1 MARIHVKMR
10 SGVAVVAIK
19 LSLMGCAAT
28 PQATTPPPPPVATP
42 AEAAK
47 PPVALQY
54 LYGSAEAAIAVRATN
69 ARIAEYGLARIKQR
83 PTDSVILATGAT
95 MDAPRFEPSGT
106 KPFAAVFDA
115 DETLIWN
122 LGPMR
127 YFAEQGI
134 AFDPKVWDQWEKTGA
149 GKAVAMPGTVEM
161 VNRLR
166 AAGIIVIANTNR
178 SAANAKGSED
188 TLRAAGL
195 GEFKHGETLFLMG
208 DDAGGSSKDGR
219 RAAIASKYC
228 VIILGG
234 DQLGDF
240 SQQFNVKDL
249 PAAQRMALATSAG
262 AGAGATALWDKGWF
276 LFPNPVYGPWEKLG
290 WGDAFPSDK
299 QWEPSQ

>member
-1 MARIHVKMR
+1 MR
-10 SGVAVVAIK
+10 ALPLAAALLLG
-19 LSLMGCAAT
+19 GCASA
-28 PQATTPPPPPVATP
+28 PAEVTTAPAPPPAAAPVET
-42 AEAAK
+42 AK
-47 PPVALQY
+47 PPAPLQY
-54 LYGSAEAAIAVRATN
+54 LYGSPEAAVAVGATN
-69 ARIAEYGLARIKQR
+69 ARIADYGAWRIKAR
-83 PTDSVILATGAT
+83 PKDSVVLAAGAT
-95 MDAPRFEPSGT
+95 MDAPTFEPCGN

-127 YFAEQGI
+127 YFAEKGTG
-134 AFDPKVWDQWEKTGA
+134 FDLKVWDQWEKTGA

-161 VNRLR
+161 V
-166 AAGIIVIANTNR
+166 
-178 SAANAKGSED
+178 SK
-188 TLRAAGL
+188 LRAAGL

-219 RAAIASKYC
+219 RATIASRYC
-228 VIILGG
+228 VIILAG

-240 SQQFNVKDL
+240 SQQFNARDL
-249 PAAQRMALATSAG
+249 PAAQRMALATS
-262 AGAGATALWDKGWF
+262 AGATALWDKGWF

>member
-1 MARIHVKMR
+1 MKIVLPSMSALLL
-10 SGVAVVAIK
+10 A
-19 LSLMGCAAT
+19 GCASGPAE
-28 PQATTPPPPPVATP
+28 VATAPAPPAPLPASP

-54 LYGSAEAAIAVRATN
+54 LYGSPEAAVVVRATN
-69 ARIAEYGLARIKQR
+69 ARIADYGVWRIKQR
-83 PTDSVILATGAT
+83 PTDSVVLTPGAA
-95 MDAPRFEPSGT
+95 MDAPAFEPCGD

-127 YFAEQGI
+127 HFAQT
-134 AFDPKVWDQWEKTGA
+134 AYDPKIWDQWEKTGA
-149 GKAVAMPGTVEM
+149 GKAIAMPGSVEM
-161 VNRLR
+161 VNKLR
-166 AAGIIVIANTNR
+166 AAGITVIANTNR

-195 GEFKHGETLFLMG
+195 GAFKHGETLFLMG

-219 RAAIASKYC
+219 RATIASKYC

-240 SQQFNVKDL
+240 NQQFNAKDL
-249 PAAQRMALATSAG
+249 PAAQRMALATG
-262 AGAGATALWDKGWF
+262 AAATALWDKGWF

-290 WGDAFPSDK
+290 WDDAFPSDK
-299 QWEPSQ
+299 QWEPN

>member
-1 MARIHVKMR
+1 MR
-10 SGVAVVAIK
+10 SFAMAATA
-19 LSLMGCAAT
+19 LLLAGCAGA
-28 PQATTPPPPPVATP
+28 PAEVATAPVPPAPP

-54 LYGSAEAAIAVRATN
+54 LYGSPEAAVAVRATN
-69 ARIAEYGLARIKQR
+69 ARIADYGVWRIKQR
-83 PTDSVILATGAT
+83 PKDSVVLAPGAS
-95 MDAPRFEPSGT
+95 MHAPAFEPCGN

-127 YFAEQGI
+127 YFAEKGT
-134 AFDPKVWDQWEKTGA
+134 AFDPKIWDQWEKTGA

-161 VNRLR
+161 VKALR
-166 AAGIIVIANTNR
+166 AAGITVIANTNR
-178 SAANAKGSED
+178 SSANARGSED

-195 GEFKHGETLFLMG
+195 GDFKHGETLFLMG
-208 DDAGGSSKDGR
+208 DDADGSSKDGR
-219 RAAIASKYC
+219 RKTIASKYC

-262 AGAGATALWDKGWF
+262 ATALWDKGWF
-276 LFPNPVYGPWEKLG
+276 LFPNPLYGPWEKLG
-290 WGDAFPSDK
+290 WDDAFPSDK
-299 QWEPSQ
+299 QWEPK

>member
-1 MARIHVKMR
+1 MR
-10 SGVAVVAIK
+10 ALPLVAA
-19 LSLMGCAAT
+19 LLLGGCASA
-28 PQATTPPPPPVATP
+28 PAEVATTPAPPS

-54 LYGSAEAAIAVRATN
+54 LYGSPEAAVAVRATN
-69 ARIAEYGLARIKQR
+69 ARIADYGVGRIKQR
-83 PTDSVILATGAT
+83 PKDSVVLAAVAT
-95 MDAPRFEPSGT
+95 MDAPSFEPCGN

-127 YFAEQGI
+127 HFAEKGT
-134 AFDPKVWDQWEKTGA
+134 AFDVKVWDQWEKTGA
-149 GKAVAMPGTVEM
+149 GKAAAMPGTVEM

-166 AAGIIVIANTNR
+166 AAGITVIANTNR

-188 TLRAAGL
+188 TLRASGL

-208 DDAGGSSKDGR
+208 DDATGSSKDGR
-219 RAAIASKYC
+219 RRAIASKYC

-249 PAAQRMALATSAG
+249 PAAQRMTLATSAG
-262 AGAGATALWDKGWF
+262 ASALWDKGWF

>member
-1 MARIHVKMR
+1 MPCRVRIGSR
-10 SGVAVVAIK
+10 AAIVAAM
-19 LSLMGCAAT
+19 LSIAGCASA
-28 PQATTPPPPPVATP
+28 PAEVATAP
-42 AEAAK
+42 APPAAAAAAEAAK

-54 LYGSAEAAIAVRATN
+54 LYGSPEAAVAVRATN
-69 ARIAEYGLARIKQR
+69 ARIADYGVWRIKQR
-83 PTDSVILATGAT
+83 PKDSVVLVAGAA
-95 MDAPRFEPSGT
+95 MDAPAFEPCGK

-127 YFAEQGI
+127 YFAEKGTG
-134 AFDPKVWDQWEKTGA
+134 FDLKVWDQWEKTGA
-149 GKAVAMPGTVEM
+149 GKAVAMPGSVEM
-161 VNRLR
+161 VNKLR
-166 AAGIIVIANTNR
+166 AAGITVIANTNR

-208 DDAGGSSKDGR
+208 NDATGSSKDGR
-219 RAAIASKYC
+219 RATIASKYC

-249 PAAQRMALATSAG
+249 PAAQRMALATSPA
-262 AGAGATALWDKGWF
+262 ATALWDKGWF

-290 WGDAFPSDK
+290 WDDAFPSDK
-299 QWEPSQ
+299 QWEPK

>member
-1 MARIHVKMR
+1 MR
-10 SGVAVVAIK
+10 ALALTSALLLA
-19 LSLMGCAAT
+19 GCAAT
-28 PQATTPPPPPVATP
+28 PNAVVTTPTPPVAT
-42 AEAAK
+42 AEVAK

-54 LYGSAEAAIAVRATN
+54 LYGSAEAAVAVRATN
-69 ARIAEYGLARIKQR
+69 ARISDYGVERIKRR
-83 PTDSVILATGAT
+83 PVDSVVLAPGAT
-95 MDAPRFEPSGT
+95 MDAPRFEPCGN

-127 YFAEQGI
+127 YFAEKGT
-134 AFDPKVWDQWEKTGA
+134 AFDPKIWDQWEKTGA
-149 GKAVAMPGTVEM
+149 GKAAAMPGSVEM
-161 VNRLR
+161 VNKLR
-166 AAGIIVIANTNR
+166 AAGITVIANTNR
-178 SAANAKGSED
+178 SATNAKGSEE

-208 DDAGGSSKDGR
+208 DDAGGSSKDPR
-219 RAAIASKYC
+219 RATIASKYC

-262 AGAGATALWDKGWF
+262 PSTLWDKGWF
-276 LFPNPVYGPWEKLG
+276 LFPNSVYGPWEKLG
-290 WGDAFPSDK
+290 WDDIFSTDSEWKP
-299 QWEPSQ
+299 E

>member
-1 MARIHVKMR
+1 MR
-10 SGVAVVAIK
+10 SLTLTAA
-19 LSLMGCAAT
+19 LLLAGCASAPAEVAT
-28 PQATTPPPPPVATP
+28 APAPPPDAALPAPTP

-54 LYGSAEAAIAVRATN
+54 LYGSPEAAVAVRATN
-69 ARIAEYGLARIKQR
+69 KRIADYGVWRIKER
-83 PTDSVILATGAT
+83 PKDSVVLAPDAT
-95 MDAPRFEPSGT
+95 VEAPAFEPCGD
-106 KPFAAVFDA
+106 KPFGAVFDA

-127 YFAEQGI
+127 HFARS
-134 AFDPKVWDQWEKTGA
+134 AYDPKIWDQWEKTGA

-161 VNRLR
+161 VTRLR
-166 AAGIIVIANTNR
+166 AAGITVIANTNR

-219 RAAIASKYC
+219 RATIASRYC

-240 SQQFNVKDL
+240 SQQFNDKDL
-249 PAAQRMALATSAG
+249 LAAQRMALATS
-262 AGAGATALWDKGWF
+262 AGATALWDKGWF

-290 WGDAFPSDK
+290 WDDAFPSDK
-299 QWEPSQ
+299 HWEPK

>member
-1 MARIHVKMR
+1 MKAQLI
-10 SGVAVVAIK
+10 SIAA
-19 LSLMGCAAT
+19 LLLAGCATNPTTVAT
-28 PQATTPPPPPVATP
+28 SPPVATP

-54 LYGSAEAAIAVRATN
+54 LYGSAEAAIAIRATN
-69 ARIAEYGLARIKQR
+69 VRIADYAVQRVKQR
-83 PTDSVILATGAT
+83 PTDSVVLVPGAT
-95 MDAPRFEPSGT
+95 MTAPRFEPCGN

-127 YFAEQGI
+127 YFAEQGSTY
-134 AFDPKVWDQWEKTGA
+134 DPKIWDQWEKTGA
-149 GKAVAMPGTVEM
+149 GKAVAMPGTADM
-161 VNRLR
+161 LGKLR
-166 AAGIIVIANTNR
+166 AAGITIVANTNR
-178 SAANAKGSED
+178 TAANAKGSED

-208 DDAGGSSKDGR
+208 DDATGSSKDMR

-228 VIILGG
+228 VILMAG

-249 PAAQRMALATSAG
+249 PTAQRTALATSPA
-262 AGAGATALWDKGWF
+262 AAALWDKGWF
-276 LFPNPVYGPWEKLG
+276 LFPNSVYGPWEKLG
-290 WGDAFPSDK
+290 WNETFPSDTK
-299 QWEPSQ
+299 WEPK

>member
-1 MARIHVKMR
+1 MR
-10 SGVAVVAIK
+10 SLAVSAA
-19 LSLMGCAAT
+19 LLLAGCASTPAEVAT
-28 PQATTPPPPPVATP
+28 APTPPP

-54 LYGSAEAAIAVRATN
+54 LYGSPEAAVAVRATN
-69 ARIAEYGLARIKQR
+69 ARIADYGVWRIKQR
-83 PTDSVILATGAT
+83 PKDSVVLAAGAT
-95 MDAPRFEPSGT
+95 MDAPAFEPCGN

-127 YFAEQGI
+127 YFAEKGTP
-134 AFDPKVWDQWEKTGA
+134 FDPKIWDQWEKTGA

-161 VNRLR
+161 VNALR
-166 AAGIIVIANTNR
+166 AAGITVIANTNR
-178 SAANAKGSED
+178 STANAKGSED

-219 RAAIASKYC
+219 RAAIASRYC

-249 PAAQRMALATSAG
+249 PAAQRMALATT
-262 AGAGATALWDKGWF
+262 AGATALWDKGWF

-290 WGDAFPSDK
+290 RGDVFPSDK
-299 QWEPSQ
+299 QWEPK

>member
-1 MARIHVKMR
+1 MR
-10 SGVAVVAIK
+10 SLAITATLL
-19 LSLMGCAAT
+19 LSGCASAPAEVAAVPAPPAT
-28 PQATTPPPPPVATP
+28 AAP

-54 LYGSAEAAIAVRATN
+54 LYGSPEAAVAVRATN
-69 ARIAEYGLARIKQR
+69 ARIADYGVWRIKQR
-83 PTDSVILATGAT
+83 PRDSVVLAAGAT
-95 MDAPRFEPSGT
+95 MEAPAFEPCGT

-127 YFAEQGI
+127 YFAEKRT

-149 GKAVAMPGTVEM
+149 GKAVAMPGSIEM

-166 AAGIIVIANTNR
+166 AAGITVIANTNR
-178 SAANAKGSED
+178 SAANAQGSED

-208 DDAGGSSKDGR
+208 DDAGGSSKDPR
-219 RAAIASKYC
+219 RATIASRYC

-240 SQQFNVKDL
+240 SQQFNARDL
-249 PAAQRMALATSAG
+249 PAAQRMALATSVA
-262 AGAGATALWDKGWF
+262 ATALWDKGWF

-290 WGDAFPSDK
+290 SGDIFSTDSN
-299 QWEPSQ
+299 WEPK

>member
-1 MARIHVKMR
+1 MR
-10 SGVAVVAIK
+10 GFALTGA
-19 LSLMGCAAT
+19 LLLAGCASA
-28 PQATTPPPPPVATP
+28 PAEVATTPPPAAAP
-42 AEAAK
+42 AAAAK

-54 LYGSAEAAIAVRATN
+54 LYGSPEAAVAVRATN
-69 ARIAEYGLARIKQR
+69 ARIADYGVWRIKER
-83 PTDSVILATGAT
+83 PKDSVVLAAGAT
-95 MDAPRFEPSGT
+95 MDAPAFEPCGN

-127 YFAEQGI
+127 YFAEKGT
-134 AFDPKVWDQWEKTGA
+134 AFDVNVWDQWEKTGT
-149 GKAVAMPGTVEM
+149 GKAAAMPGTVEM
-161 VNRLR
+161 VNKLR
-166 AAGIIVIANTNR
+166 AAGITVIANTNR

-208 DDAGGSSKDGR
+208 YDSGGSSKDLR
-219 RAAIASKYC
+219 RATIASKYC

-249 PAAQRMALATSAG
+249 PVAQRMALATSAG
-262 AGAGATALWDKGWF
+262 AAALWDKGWF

>member
-1 MARIHVKMR
+1 MMR
-10 SGVAVVAIK
+10 ALPLVAV
-19 LSLMGCAAT
+19 LLLGGCASAPAEVAT
-28 PQATTPPPPPVATP
+28 APAPPPAAVP

-54 LYGSAEAAIAVRATN
+54 LYGSPEAAVAVRATN
-69 ARIAEYGLARIKQR
+69 ARIADYGVWRIKER
-83 PTDSVILATGAT
+83 PKDSVVLATGT
-95 MDAPRFEPSGT
+95 GIDAPRFEPCGN

-127 YFAEQGI
+127 HFAQS
-134 AFDPKVWDQWEKTGA
+134 AYDPKIWDQWEKTGA
-149 GKAVAMPGTVEM
+149 GKAAAMPGSVGM
-161 VNRLR
+161 VNALR
-166 AAGIIVIANTNR
+166 AAGITVIANTNR
-178 SAANAKGSED
+178 SAANARGSED

-195 GEFKHGETLFLMG
+195 GEFRHGETLFLMG

-219 RAAIASKYC
+219 RATIASKYC

-249 PAAQRMALATSAG
+249 PAAQRMALATSA
-262 AGAGATALWDKGWF
+262 AATALWDKGWF

-290 WGDAFPSDK
+290 WGDVFPSDK
-299 QWEPSQ
+299 QWEPK

>member
-1 MARIHVKMR
+1 MR
-10 SGVAVVAIK
+10 ALPLVAA
-19 LSLMGCAAT
+19 LLLGGCASAPAEVAT
-28 PQATTPPPPPVATP
+28 APAPPPATVP

-54 LYGSAEAAIAVRATN
+54 LYGSPEATVAVRATN
-69 ARIAEYGLARIKQR
+69 ARIADYGVGRIKQR
-83 PTDSVILATGAT
+83 PKDSVVLAAGAT
-95 MDAPRFEPSGT
+95 MNAPAFEPCGN

-127 YFAEQGI
+127 HFAQS
-134 AFDPKVWDQWEKTGA
+134 AYDPKIWDQWEKTGA
-149 GKAVAMPGTVEM
+149 GKAAAMPGSVEM
-161 VNRLR
+161 VNKLR
-166 AAGIIVIANTNR
+166 AAGITVIANTNR

-195 GEFKHGETLFLMG
+195 GAFKHGETLFLMG
-208 DDAGGSSKDGR
+208 DYADGSSKDGR

-262 AGAGATALWDKGWF
+262 ATALWDKGWF
-276 LFPNPVYGPWEKLG
+276 LFPNPVSGPWEKLG
-290 WGDAFPSDK
+290 WDDAFPSDK
-299 QWEPSQ
+299 QWEPK

>member
-1 MARIHVKMR
+1 MR
-10 SGVAVVAIK
+10 SLAIAA
-19 LSLMGCAAT
+19 SLLLAGCASA
-28 PQATTPPPPPVATP
+28 PAKVATTPPPPPAPAP
-42 AEAAK
+42 AEPAK

-54 LYGSAEAAIAVRATN
+54 LYGSPEAAVAVRATN
-69 ARIAEYGLARIKQR
+69 ARIADYGVWRVRER
-83 PTDSVILATGAT
+83 PKDSVVLAPGAT
-95 MDAPRFEPSGT
+95 MDTPAFEPCGD

-127 YFAEQGI
+127 VFAQSGY
-134 AFDPKVWDQWEKTGA
+134 DPKIWDQWEKTGA

-161 VNRLR
+161 VTRLR
-166 AAGIIVIANTNR
+166 TAGITVIANTNR

-208 DDAGGSSKDGR
+208 DYADGSSKDGR
-219 RAAIASKYC
+219 RGAIASKYC

-262 AGAGATALWDKGWF
+262 ATALWDKGWF

-290 WGDAFPSDK
+290 WDDAFPSDK
-299 QWEPSQ
+299 NWEPK

>member
-1 MARIHVKMR
+1 MMR
-10 SGVAVVAIK
+10 ELPLVAV
-19 LSLMGCAAT
+19 LLLGGCASAPAEVAT
-28 PQATTPPPPPVATP
+28 APAPPPAAVP

-54 LYGSAEAAIAVRATN
+54 LYGSPEAAVAVRATN
-69 ARIAEYGLARIKQR
+69 ARIADYGVWRIKER
-83 PTDSVILATGAT
+83 PKDSVVLATGT
-95 MDAPRFEPSGT
+95 GIDAPRFEPCGN

-127 YFAEQGI
+127 HFAQS
-134 AFDPKVWDQWEKTGA
+134 AYDPKIWDQWEKTGA
-149 GKAVAMPGTVEM
+149 GKAAAMPGSVEM
-161 VNRLR
+161 VNALR
-166 AAGIIVIANTNR
+166 AAGITVIANTNR
-178 SAANAKGSED
+178 SAANARGSED

-195 GEFKHGETLFLMG
+195 GEFRHGETLFLMG

-219 RAAIASKYC
+219 RATIASKYC

-249 PAAQRMALATSAG
+249 PAAQRMALATSA
-262 AGAGATALWDKGWF
+262 AATALWDKGWF
-276 LFPNPVYGPWEKLG
+276 LFPNPVYGPWEKMG
-290 WGDAFPSDK
+290 WGDVFPSDK
-299 QWEPSQ
+299 QWEPK

>member
-1 MARIHVKMR
+1 MR
-10 SGVAVVAIK
+10 SFAITTA
-19 LSLMGCAAT
+19 LLLAGCASAPAEVAT
-28 PQATTPPPPPVATP
+28 VPAPPVAATP

-54 LYGSAEAAIAVRATN
+54 LYGSPEAAVAVRATN
-69 ARIAEYGLARIKQR
+69 TRIADYGAWRIKQR
-83 PTDSVILATGAT
+83 PKDSVVLAPGAGVE
-95 MDAPRFEPSGT
+95 APTFEPCGD

-122 LGPMR
+122 LAPMR
-127 YFAEQGI
+127 AFAQKGG
-134 AFDPKVWDQWEKTGA
+134 AFDMALWDQWEKTGA
-149 GKAVAMPGTVEM
+149 GKAAAMPGSVEM
-161 VNRLR
+161 VNKLR
-166 AAGIIVIANTNR
+166 AAGIVVIANTNR
-178 SAANAKGSED
+178 STANARGSED

-195 GEFKHGETLFLMG
+195 GEFKHGETLFLLG

-219 RAAIASKYC
+219 RATIASKYC

-240 SQQFNVKDL
+240 SQQFNVRDL

-262 AGAGATALWDKGWF
+262 AAALWDKGWF

-290 WGDAFPSDK
+290 WDDAVPSDK
-299 QWEPSQ
+299 NWEPN

>member
-1 MARIHVKMR
+1 MR
-10 SGVAVVAIK
+10 ALALTVSLLVA
-19 LSLMGCAAT
+19 GCTSAPNAV
-28 PQATTPPPPPVATP
+28 VATP
-42 AEAAK
+42 APPAASTEAAK

-69 ARIAEYGLARIKQR
+69 VRIADYGFARIKQR
-83 PTDSVILATGAT
+83 PTDGVILTAGAT
-95 MDAPRFEPSGT
+95 MDAPRFEPCGN

-127 YFAEQGI
+127 YFAEKGI
-134 AFDPKVWDQWEKTGA
+134 AFDPKIWDEWEKTGA

-161 VNRLR
+161 VSKLR
-166 AAGIIVIANTNR
+166 AAGITVIANTNR

-208 DDAGGSSKDGR
+208 NDDGGSSKDAR
-219 RAAIASKYC
+219 RATIAAKYC
-228 VIILGG
+228 VIILAG

-240 SQQFNVKDL
+240 SQQFNVRDL
-249 PAAQRMALATSAG
+249 PAATRTALATGPA
-262 AGAGATALWDKGWF
+262 AVALWDKGWF
-276 LFPNPVYGPWEKLG
+276 LFPNSVYGPWEKLG
-290 WGDAFPSDK
+290 WDDTFPSDK
-299 QWEPSQ
+299 NWEPK

>member
-1 MARIHVKMR
+1 MKAHLIPI
-10 SGVAVVAIK
+10 SALFVA
-19 LSLMGCAAT
+19 GCATAPT
-28 PQATTPPPPPVATP
+28 PVTTAPTPPPVATP
-42 AEAAK
+42 VEAAK

-54 LYGSAEAAIAVRATN
+54 LYGSAEAAIAVSATN
-69 ARIAEYGLARIKQR
+69 KRIADYAMQRVKQR
-83 PTDSVILATGAT
+83 PADRVVLAPGAP
-95 MDAPRFEPSGT
+95 MDAPRFEPCGA

-127 YFAEQGI
+127 YFAEKGT
-134 AFDPKVWDQWEKTGA
+134 AFDVKIWDQWEKTGA

-161 VNRLR
+161 LAKLR
-166 AAGIIVIANTNR
+166 AAGITVIANTNR
-178 SAANAKGSED
+178 SAANARGSED

-208 DDAGGSSKDGR
+208 DDASGSSKDGR
-219 RAAIASKYC
+219 RATIAAKYC
-228 VIILGG
+228 VILMAG

-249 PAAQRMALATSAG
+249 PAAQRMPLATSA
-262 AGAGATALWDKGWF
+262 AAAALWDKGWF

-290 WGDAFPSDK
+290 WGDVFPSDK
-299 QWEPSQ
+299 NWEPK

>member
-1 MARIHVKMR
+1 M
-10 SGVAVVAIK
+10 
-19 LSLMGCAAT
+19 LAA
-28 PQATTPPPPPVATP
+28 
-42 AEAAK
+42 
-47 PPVALQY
+47 
-54 LYGSAEAAIAVRATN
+54 
-69 ARIAEYGLARIKQR
+69 
-83 PTDSVILATGAT
+83 GAT
-95 MDAPRFEPSGT
+95 MDAPAFEPCGN

-127 YFAEQGI
+127 HFAEKGT
-134 AFDPKVWDQWEKTGA
+134 AFDVKIWDQWEKTGA
-149 GKAVAMPGTVEM
+149 GKALAMPGSVEM

-166 AAGIIVIANTNR
+166 AAGITVIANTNR

-219 RAAIASKYC
+219 RRAIASKYC

-240 SQQFNVKDL
+240 SQQFNARDL
-249 PAAQRMALATSAG
+249 PPAQRMALAT
-262 AGAGATALWDKGWF
+262 GAGATALWDKGWF

-290 WGDAFPSDK
+290 WDDAFPSDK
-299 QWEPSQ
+299 QWEPK

>member
-1 MARIHVKMR
+1 MR
-10 SGVAVVAIK
+10 SLAIAA
-19 LSLMGCAAT
+19 SLLLAGCASA
-28 PQATTPPPPPVATP
+28 PAKVATTPPPPPAPAP

-54 LYGSAEAAIAVRATN
+54 LYGSPEAAVAVRATN
-69 ARIAEYGLARIKQR
+69 ARIADYGVWRIRER
-83 PTDSVILATGAT
+83 PKDSVVLAPGAT
-95 MDAPRFEPSGT
+95 MDTPAFEPCGD

-127 YFAEQGI
+127 VFAQSGY
-134 AFDPKVWDQWEKTGA
+134 DPKIWDQWEKTGA

-161 VNRLR
+161 VTRLR
-166 AAGIIVIANTNR
+166 TAGITVIANTNR

-208 DDAGGSSKDGR
+208 DYADGSSKDGR
-219 RAAIASKYC
+219 RGAIASKYC

-262 AGAGATALWDKGWF
+262 ATALWDKGWF

-290 WGDAFPSDK
+290 WDDAFPSDK
-299 QWEPSQ
+299 NWEPK

>member
-10 SGVAVVAIK
+10 SGVAVVAIT

-95 MDAPRFEPSGT
+95 MDAPRFEPCGT

-127 YFAEQGI
+127 NFAEKGSSY
-134 AFDPKVWDQWEKTGA
+134 DPKIWDQWEKTGA

-161 VNRLR
+161 LARLR
-166 AAGIIVIANTNR
+166 AAGITVVANTNR

-195 GEFKHGETLFLMG
+195 GDFKHGETLFLMG
-208 DDAGGSSKDGR
+208 DDANGSSKDGR
-219 RAAIASKYC
+219 RATIASRYC
-228 VIILGG
+228 VIILAG

-249 PAAQRMALATSAG
+249 PAATRTAIATGPA
-262 AGAGATALWDKGWF
+262 AAALWDKGWF
-276 LFPNPVYGPWEKLG
+276 LFPNSVYGPWEKLG
-290 WGDAFPSDK
+290 WDDTFPSDTN
-299 QWEPSQ
+299 WEPK